1 MPKISRKPPKRYSA
15 PLITFLIIILVGI
28 LYMAWSYLS
37 GSLPWQFKQDVEE
50 PQITLLEKEPEEKE
64 IDQQVETS
72 PPEQEREATLHLTQG
87 ETQDSPALQN
97 ECRQTA
103 DKILLFFEHLDN
115 RDYILK
121 YAIKGSA
128 HDHFRGIINK
138 LIANPPVVVRETDD
152 LFAILNNLAHFFRI
166 LGPKEILLL
175 KDVLT
180 HERENIE
187 PTMALFYKWSE
198 IAPDC
203 SDSNL
208 DIDLPLAGLYEY
220 AGYFINTLGG
230 QSYLFRREPYLRTLI
245 RYYSTLI
252 IDRANS
258 ADANRYGIDI
268 RYTLNSLIA
277 EIQGNSTLIYQQ
289 EYLEMLLL
297 LQENYQEKYG
307 SNCRYRKKHDADK
320 YTNCNNLIL
329 PDGAI
334 AGWTY
339 NEYIS
344 N

>member
-1 MPKISRKPPKRYSA
+1 MPENLRKARKRSPA
-15 PLITFLIIILVGI
+15 PLISFLIIVLVGI
-28 LYMAWSYLS
+28 LYMAWSYHS
-37 GSLPWQFKQDVEE
+37 GDLPWQLKQDVEE
-50 PQITLLEKEPEEKE
+50 PQISLLEKELGENE

-72 PPEQEREATLHLTQG
+72 PPEEDAEATLHLTQD
-87 ETQDSPALQN
+87 EAQDSPALQN

-121 YAIKGSA
+121 YTVKGTTL
-128 HDHFRGIINK
+128 DHFRGIINK

-152 LFAILNNLAHFFRI
+152 LFAILNNMAHFFRI
-166 LGPKEILLL
+166 LGPKDILLI

-180 HERENIE
+180 HEREHIE

-203 SDSNL
+203 SDTDL

-230 QSYLFRREPYLRTLI
+230 QSYLFRREPYLRILI
-245 RYYSTLI
+245 RYYSTFI

-258 ADANRYGIDI
+258 VDANRYGIDI

-277 EIQGNSTLIYQQ
+277 EIQGNGTLMYRQ
-289 EYLEMLLL
+289 EYLNNLLT
-297 LQENYQEKYG
+297 LQENYESKYG
-307 SNCRYRKKHDADK
+307 GN
-320 YTNCNNLIL
+320 
-329 PDGAI
+329 
-334 AGWTY
+334 
-339 NEYIS
+339 
-344 N
+344 